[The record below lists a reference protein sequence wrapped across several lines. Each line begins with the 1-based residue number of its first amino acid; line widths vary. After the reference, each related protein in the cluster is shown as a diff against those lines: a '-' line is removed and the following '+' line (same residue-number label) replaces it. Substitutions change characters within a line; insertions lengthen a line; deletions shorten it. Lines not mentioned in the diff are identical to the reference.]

1 MPFHAAD
8 HATGDWLSRGRAC
21 QGTAAYGCQRP
32 VSAPWSNGTERLEL
46 LIADAPQRHD
56 KVHIDRFY
64 PGLALI
70 VPSSSVSYCL
80 WMSIAPPIFKRRIAR
95 QKRCVGK
102 PVAYQSYLQSWRSD
116 HSTMD
121 KAPVRQRSTDPKAGK
136 ISAREDRLHDQTLG
150 FARF

>member
-1 MPFHAAD
+1 MRPN
-8 HATGDWLSRGRAC
+8 ATIKCIL
-21 QGTAAYGCQRP
+21 T
-32 VSAPWSNGTERLEL
+32 VF
-46 LIADAPQRHD
+46 I
-56 KVHIDRFY
+56 
-64 PGLALI
+64 PGLVLI

-102 PVAYQSYLQSWRSD
+102 PVALSIITCNRGDLD

-136 ISAREDRLHDQTLG
+136 ISAREDRLHDQTRLRALLSG
-150 FARF
+150 FGGVCLIAC